1 MRVQWFIPVALTVAV
16 LAGCST
22 GTPPATPPATVTV
35 TAPPSATAAAPV
47 TESPTS
53 SAAPVKGKCAL
64 TDVRPQV
71 TLTTGEAGQR
81 HTTVTWTNVSGA
93 TCTMFGFGGVD
104 LDGPPNPT
112 YGPTYSLPRSS
123 VAPQTVRLAP
133 GEKAH
138 TVVTW
143 LPGDWTPTKLVIT
156 PPDETHSAVLDWPG
170 GGVLRQDGATRPGT
184 YLGPVEAGASA

>member
-1 MRVQWFIPVALTVAV
+1 MRVQWFIPVALTTAV

-22 GTPPATPPATVTV
+22 GTPAAAPPTTVTV
-35 TAPPSATAAAPV
+35 TAPPSTVTVAPP
-47 TESPTS
+47 TSTPTS
-53 SAAPVKGKCAL
+53 SVAPAKGKCAL

-81 HTTVTWTNVSGA
+81 HTTVTWTNVSGSV
-93 TCTMFGFGGVD
+93 CTMFGFGGVD
-104 LDGPPNPT
+104 LDGPPPS
-112 YGPTYSLPRSS
+112 PYSLPRSS

-138 TVVTW
+138 TVITW

-184 YLGPVEAGASA
+184 YIGPVEAGASA